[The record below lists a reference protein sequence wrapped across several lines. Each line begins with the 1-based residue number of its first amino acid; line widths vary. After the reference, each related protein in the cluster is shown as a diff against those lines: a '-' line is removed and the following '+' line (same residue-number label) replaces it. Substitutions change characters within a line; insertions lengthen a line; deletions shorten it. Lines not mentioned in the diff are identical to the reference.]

1 MARDVSVRVVCMGC
15 AWGGGVLGNV
25 RPKDGVWGGG
35 EVKGWIKTT
44 GLCLYLYSGGC
55 VGEGSGAGI
64 KFR

>member
-1 MARDVSVRVVCMGC
+1 MGR
-15 AWGGGVLGNV
+15 GGVRKCEAKGRGL
-25 RPKDGVWGGG
+25 GGG

-64 KFR
+64 RFR